1 MYNTEGA
8 LTEITK
14 YYNGLKEGEAQLFYP
29 NGQLEIKGQ
38 FIGDKQDGLFTTYYK
53 DGTLKSEIR
62 WSEGF
67 MEGESVEYD
76 SLGIKIGWG
85 TYLNGS
91 KTEDWRYQE
100 D

>member
-1 MYNTEGA
+1 MYGIEGM

-14 YYNGLKEGEAQLFYP
+14 YRNGLKEGEAQLFYP

-38 FIGDKQDGLFTTYYK
+38 FIGDKQDGLFTTYYRN
-53 DGTLKSEIR
+53 GNVQSEIR

-76 SLGIKIGWG
+76 SIGNITGWG

-91 KTEDWRYQE
+91 KTEDWRYQ
-100 D
+100 